1 MARFFLD
8 PVAWSDSPA
17 LTGEE
22 AVHCSRVMRM
32 RPGDRLDV
40 FDGDGRSA
48 EAVIEAVSRH
58 EVRLRLG
65 PVKHEEAPR
74 MRTVLAQ
81 AVIKAKGM
89 EWLIQKAVELG
100 VTEIQ
105 PLSTRRA
112 VVKPAEAK
120 ADKWRR
126 IALEACKQCG
136 RSRLPVIHEVAAFDG
151 WVPVQEE
158 GLKLMAALMGEARPL
173 AEMAA
178 DAVDSTLVKLLIG
191 PEGDFSV
198 EEIQLGVRTG
208 WVPVS
213 LGSAVLRSETAAIY
227 GLSALRFV
235 RNSG

>member
-1 MARFFLD
+1 
-8 PVAWSDSPA
+8 
-17 LTGEE
+17 
-22 AVHCSRVMRM
+22 
-32 RPGDRLDV
+32 
-40 FDGDGRSA
+40 
-48 EAVIEAVSRH
+48 
-58 EVRLRLG
+58 
-65 PVKHEEAPR
+65 